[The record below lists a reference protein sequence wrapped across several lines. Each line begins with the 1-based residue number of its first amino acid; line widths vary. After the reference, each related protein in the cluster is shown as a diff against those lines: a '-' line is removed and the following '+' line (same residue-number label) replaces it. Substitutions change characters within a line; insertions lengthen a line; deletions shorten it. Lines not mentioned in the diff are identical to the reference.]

1 MEEWPCLLLSER
13 LQPDV
18 RARIIRCKAQIER
31 FDFFSALYL
40 GEHLYYHTYNLSKDL
55 QGTKMAAVSGQ
66 RLANLTKG
74 TLTKIRIDQSFDH
87 FYANVAR
94 KSEGLLGE
102 PTLPRK
108 RHTSARLEVGAG
120 APSYPQTARDHF
132 VRAYYEAI
140 DHIVRA
146 IYQRVNQESF
156 SS

>member
-1 MEEWPCLLLSER
+1 
-13 LQPDV
+13 
-18 RARIIRCKAQIER
+18 
-31 FDFFSALYL
+31 
-40 GEHLYYHTYNLSKDL
+40 
-55 QGTKMAAVSGQ
+55 MAAVSGQ

-108 RHTSARLEVGAG
+108 RHTPARLKVGAG
-120 APSYPQTARDHF
+120 APSYPQTAKDHF

-140 DHIVRA
+140 DLIVRA
-146 IYQRVNQESF
+146 IYQSVNQESF

>member
-1 MEEWPCLLLSER
+1 MECT
-13 LQPDV
+13 
-18 RARIIRCKAQIER
+18 RARAAAHLRVSR
-31 FDFFSALYL
+31 FARRTTEKRETARSLHL
-40 GEHLYYHTYNLSKDL
+40 GEHLFYHTDNLSKDL
-55 QGTKMAAVSGQ
+55 QGTKMTAVSGQ

-94 KSEGLLGE
+94 KSESVLGE
-102 PTLPRK
+102 PTLLRK

-120 APSYPQTARDHF
+120 TRSYPQTARDHF

-140 DHIVRA
+140 DLIVRA

-156 SS
+156 SF